1 MVSLLVLAALAA
13 PFAGA
18 AYGVATLVGPISRTS
33 ADLLLALAAPLAPP
47 APAPPV
53 DAVREEEPAARPAP
67 ELLPVAGP
75 VGSPRR
81 GSARPAPRAKPAA
94 LFVSQATVLKLA
106 ESAARPRGAF
116 VPRTAEHPA
125 GLQLSGVGALGIGVQ
140 DGDILVE
147 ALGVAPR
154 APSDIIGAV
163 LQARA
168 QSARFLS
175 GTLWRRG
182 DTFRITVEQPYLPAP
197 AKG

>member
-1 MVSLLVLAALAA
+1 VVSLLVLAALAA
-13 PFAGA
+13 PFGA
-18 AYGVATLVGPISRTS
+18 AAHGMATLVGPLSKTT
-33 ADLLLALAAPLAPP
+33 ADLLLALVAPLAAPE
-47 APAPPV
+47 PAPPV
-53 DAVREEEPAARPAP
+53 DAVRDGEPAPLAP

-75 VGSPRR
+75 VGSARR

-106 ESAARPRGAF
+106 ESAARPQGAF

-125 GLQLSGVGALGIGVQ
+125 GLRLAGVGALGIGVQ

-154 APSDIIGAV
+154 SPGDIIGAV

-168 QSARFLS
+168 QNARFLS